1 MKYDDASWHYGGD
14 FPKDLPNEA
23 GATHTGTFVAW
34 ALLAGLA
41 GEIHT
46 TESPEDLRDLQS
58 RTVTPG
64 HFFMTRCDG
73 KFSDEDL
80 TDEGNEFAEFYYRLD
95 TPDRFLADYEKTLA
109 KTEPSLYHIEDSWA
123 NFDLLK
129 PVFDERLAVWRARK
143 RAE

>member
-14 FPKDLPNEA
+14 FPKDLPEEA
-23 GATHTGTFVAW
+23 GATHTGMFVAW

-64 HFFMTRCDG
+64 HFFMTR
-73 KFSDEDL
+73 
-80 TDEGNEFAEFYYRLD
+80 RLD

-129 PVFDERLAVWRARK
+129 PVFDERFAAWRARK
-143 RAE
+143 NAQ